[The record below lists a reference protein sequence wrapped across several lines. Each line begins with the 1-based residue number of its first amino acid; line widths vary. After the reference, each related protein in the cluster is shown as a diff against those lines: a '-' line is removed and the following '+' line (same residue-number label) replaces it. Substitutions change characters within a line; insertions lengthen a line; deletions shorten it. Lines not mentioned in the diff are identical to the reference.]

1 MRFLDLFKTQR
12 DIVKEEIVEV
22 PWHVLGTLDQLDT
35 IIEESKEMP
44 VAIFKHSTRC
54 GISRGVLKIFERN
67 YKYTDDQVKLYF
79 LDLLQNRDVSNEIAN
94 RFKVRHESPQ
104 LLIIKN
110 GVVVY
115 HNSHH
120 AIEASQIEEYLK

>member
-12 DIVKEEIVEV
+12 DIVKEEIIEV

-79 LDLLQNRDVSNEIAN
+79 LDLLQNRDISNDIAA

-120 AIEASQIEEYLK
+120 AIETSQIEEFLK